1 MQLASFLQVW
11 FVEGS
16 FVGETFT
23 CGERFLDWI
32 GSHLPHLRHC
42 CMTLL
47 DVAVASGC
55 IMLHHA
61 APRIVYLQTP
71 QGGGK
76 TEQEARVQAT
86 AIRLNY
92 NAAAFPASKTKAI
105 CDHDIICKQLCCI
118 RIILISQCIPIY
130 NYFNIYIVWTKR
142 NNTIQPDLVEASL
155 EELKCADCWPWEKY
169 REDGET
175 ERSPKPGSWHV
186 LACLGII
193 RRLQNLPKGTW
204 VVTKSWLAKTLRKSD
219 RGNPHP
225 LYSHLKMMYTM

>member
-32 GSHLPHLRHC
+32 GSHLPHLRHFHYTSSNMWTSC
-42 CMTLL
+42 GRCMTLL

-92 NAAAFPASKTKAI
+92 NAAAFPASARRSGATILKTTIYCIHCPFIIIYSCVCANTLHLYI
-105 CDHDIICKQLCCI
+105 IFNSIYIYYTLYMRDYDIICI
-118 RIILISQCIPIY
+118 ANSSY
-130 NYFNIYIVWTKR
+130 A
-142 NNTIQPDLVEASL
+142 ASL
-155 EELKCADCWPWEKY
+155 
-169 REDGET
+169 
-175 ERSPKPGSWHV
+175 
-186 LACLGII
+186 
-193 RRLQNLPKGTW
+193 
-204 VVTKSWLAKTLRKSD
+204 
-219 RGNPHP
+219 
-225 LYSHLKMMYTM
+225 

>member
-92 NAAAFPASKTKAI
+92 NAAAFPASARRSGATILKTTI
-105 CDHDIICKQLCCI
+105 YCIHCPFIIIYSCVCVRIHFTYISYSILYIYYTLYMRDYDIICI
-118 RIILISQCIPIY
+118 ANSSY
-130 NYFNIYIVWTKR
+130 A
-142 NNTIQPDLVEASL
+142 ASL
-155 EELKCADCWPWEKY
+155 
-169 REDGET
+169 
-175 ERSPKPGSWHV
+175 
-186 LACLGII
+186 
-193 RRLQNLPKGTW
+193 
-204 VVTKSWLAKTLRKSD
+204 
-219 RGNPHP
+219 
-225 LYSHLKMMYTM
+225 